1 MVLDNFE
8 HLPDATATVADLLHS
23 APGVKILV
31 TSRERLY
38 LREEWLLPIAGLG
51 VAEGAAGEA
60 GQLFLRAARQVLPG
74 FMANE
79 HADAIATI
87 CRQVEGMPL
96 ALELAASWVRV
107 MPCAEIARQ
116 ITHNP
121 ELLASSVRNLPE
133 RHRSLRSL
141 FDHSWRLLTP
151 AEQHVLRCVSV
162 FQGGWTLAEAAA
174 VADATW
180 PLLAAL
186 VDKSLVRMEQ
196 PGRFG
201 LHELVQ
207 QYATGQLAASGEE
220 ELIHRRHF
228 AAYLQLARAADRQL
242 RGPAVA
248 SGYAQLAAEHDNIH
262 TALQWALESGHF
274 ADAAWLCIALSHFWS
289 VRGPWPEAR
298 RWLGQLLPH
307 RHQLPTDL
315 RLAMFL
321 SLYHF
326 WRGQEAFQPIDQ
338 YMSELA
344 QLQADCTEKILSAVT
359 WRTIAVA
366 EADFSRAAAA
376 WERCMPLL
384 SAARHGLPADENFC
398 IYADSIYQYAFAL
411 FRYAIRLMDVGDYE
425 QAERLSTESLMLFRR
440 LDNRDSIIFPL
451 GNLGRL
457 ALLRGD
463 LPQARLLLQEAV
475 TDATALGNKLGLLDW
490 QPRLGIVTLYCGDTT
505 AARRLLSESL
515 LLSLE
520 LNSELYSAAN
530 LYLSGGD
537 GAMGGGPRP
546 GSTMA
551 GASAGLSCQP
561 ALDSDRTG

>member
-1 MVLDNFE
+1 MRLLAQTGRRAAALAQYAACCQILDTELGVPPDETTTALYEQIRVGGLDKEQRDASDPLPSILAEFPAATTSPCNNLPAQSTPFVGRAVELTQIGDLLSNPDCRLLSLLGLGGIGKSRLAVEAARRKASAFASGVCFVALAPLATADSVLVAIAQSLGLQTTSGDLRAHVSTYLQPRTLLLVLDNFE

-74 FMANE
+74 FVANE
-79 HADAIATI
+79 HEDAIAAI

-186 VDKSLVRMEQ
+186 VDKSLVRMDQ

-207 QYATGQLAASGEE
+207 QYATGQLAASGEAGTDPPASLCGLPE
-220 ELIHRRHF
+220 AGPHGRSP
-228 AAYLQLARAADRQL
+228 AARAG
-242 RGPAVA
+242 RGEWV
-248 SGYAQLAAEHDNIH
+248 Y
-262 TALQWALESGHF
+262 TA
-274 ADAAWLCIALSHFWS
+274 
-289 VRGPWPEAR
+289 
-298 RWLGQLLPH
+298 
-307 RHQLPTDL
+307 
-315 RLAMFL
+315 
-321 SLYHF
+321 
-326 WRGQEAFQPIDQ
+326 
-338 YMSELA
+338 
-344 QLQADCTEKILSAVT
+344 
-359 WRTIAVA
+359 
-366 EADFSRAAAA
+366 
-376 WERCMPLL
+376 
-384 SAARHGLPADENFC
+384 
-398 IYADSIYQYAFAL
+398 
-411 FRYAIRLMDVGDYE
+411 
-425 QAERLSTESLMLFRR
+425 
-440 LDNRDSIIFPL
+440 
-451 GNLGRL
+451 
-457 ALLRGD
+457 
-463 LPQARLLLQEAV
+463 
-475 TDATALGNKLGLLDW
+475 
-490 QPRLGIVTLYCGDTT
+490 
-505 AARRLLSESL
+505 
-515 LLSLE
+515 
-520 LNSELYSAAN
+520 
-530 LYLSGGD
+530 GG
-537 GAMGGGPRP
+537 
-546 GSTMA
+546 
-551 GASAGLSCQP
+551 
-561 ALDSDRTG
+561 